1 MDAHCERLLERLWAA
16 EATEGPD
23 AAEVTEA
30 RRHVAEC
37 TSCRE
42 WLRRDAV
49 LAGRVRD
56 LRLGGATPCRGDV
69 RASILQALDEHPQ
82 DPRHPEEHPDHTEHP
97 VGLGDRLRD
106 RWRRWPAWVEGVAAA
121 AAAGILLAGGL
132 TLSRSLDSGLS
143 NEAIVADFHRQAL
156 PEIARADLSRE
167 EVEAF
172 YRAQFPGEGPKLMI
186 DAPVTKVG
194 VCNLE
199 GRMGAMVEYE
209 MKGSRL
215 VYYQVPREVGDSSA
229 EKMRTSRD
237 GELNVVRWGDARYDY
252 ILVSAMPS
260 ESLETLA
267 RQSRV

>member
-1 MDAHCERLLERLWAA
+1 MDAHCEQVLERLWAA
-16 EATEGPD
+16 EATEAPD
-23 AAEVTEA
+23 APEVMEA

-37 TSCRE
+37 ASCRD
-42 WLRRDAV
+42 WLKRDAV
-49 LAGRVRD
+49 LAGRVRE
-56 LRLGGATPCRGDV
+56 LRLGGASPCRDDV
-69 RASILQALDEHPQ
+69 RASILQALRD
-82 DPRHPEEHPDHTEHP
+82 HPDVAHDSSDETD
-97 VGLGDRLRD
+97 VVSLGDRLKD
-106 RWRRWPAWVEGVAAA
+106 RWRRWPPWVEGVAAA

-186 DAPVTKVG
+186 DAPVTRVG

-209 MKGSRL
+209 MHGSRL
-215 VYYQVPREVGDSSA
+215 VYYQVPREAGDSSA
-229 EKMRTSRD
+229 EKMRMSRD
-237 GELNVVRWGDARYDY
+237 GELSVVRWGDARYDY

-260 ESLETLA
+260 GSLETLA
-267 RQSRV
+267 RQSQSRV